1 MLRRIMSPVART
13 FRGIAAAVRKRPA
26 VFTATAAVIFL
37 LNLFLPVAVLS
48 LLRKPW
54 NHFSFNPWLKRL
66 PEWIVS
72 DEATLQRKIE
82 FVPNLALFWFIADS
96 PGDAAEWGYTVDV
109 TDVARIALTGL
120 LFGAYFALVLSQRD
134 RARQCGLGAGA
145 ARAGGMAGG
154 FTTVF
159 GLSTGACSVVGC
171 GAPVMPVVGL
181 ALTGLTS
188 GTISFLS
195 TLTKVATPAILLAV
209 TAGVAYLGWVVG
221 PAAVAPPGPGAA
233 ATPPLSAERA

>member
-1 MLRRIMSPVART
+1 MMHRVWSPLAKT
-13 FRGIAAAVRKRPA
+13 LQGIAVAVRGRPK
-26 VFTATAAVIFL
+26 VFAATAAMIFSL
-37 LNLFLPVAVLS
+37 SLFLPVVVLS
-48 LLRKPW
+48 VIRKPW
-54 NHFSFNPWLKRL
+54 DHFSFNPWLKRL
-66 PEWIVS
+66 PEWLLS

-82 FVPNLALFWFIADS
+82 FLPNLALFWFIADS

-109 TDVARIALTGL
+109 TDLARLAVLAL
-120 LFGAYFALVLSQRD
+120 LFGAYFALVLFHRD
-134 RARQCGLGAGA
+134 RARQWGLGAGTA
-145 ARAGGMAGG
+145 QAGAVAGG

-181 ALTGLTS
+181 ALTGLSS

-209 TAGVAYLGWVVG
+209 TAGVAYLGWAVG
-221 PAAVAPPGPGAA
+221 PAAAGPPGPGAA
-233 ATPPLSAERA
+233 GAPALSAERA